1 MKPNIQYGLILGGI
15 LIAISLLIYVL
26 GLEKD
31 ETVTT
36 VSGIINI
43 AVPAI
48 VTFLGI
54 RELRDKYQH
63 GFISFGQGF
72 SCGLVIS
79 IIGGAL
85 SSIYSFLYFKV
96 INPGMLAYIRLKQEQ
111 EMLDRGMSDSDI
123 EKMSGTMDFWTNP
136 AMMSAF
142 AFLGMVILGLV
153 ISLISA
159 AILKKED
166 PAAMI
171 S

>member
-1 MKPNIQYGLILGGI
+1 
-15 LIAISLLIYVL
+15 
-26 GLEKD
+26 
-31 ETVTT
+31 
-36 VSGIINI
+36 
-43 AVPAI
+43 
-48 VTFLGI
+48 
-54 RELRDKYQH
+54 
-63 GFISFGQGF
+63 
-72 SCGLVIS
+72 
-79 IIGGAL
+79 
-85 SSIYSFLYFKV
+85 
-96 INPGMLAYIRLKQEQ
+96 MLAYIRLKQEQ

>member
-26 GLEKD
+26 GLEKN
-31 ETVTT
+31 ETVITISF
-36 VSGIINI
+36 VINI
-43 AVPAI
+43 AIPAI

-54 RELRDKYQH
+54 RELRDKFQH

-96 INPGMLAYIRLKQEQ
+96 INPGMVAYSRLKQE
-111 EMLDRGMSDSDI
+111 EAMLDRGMSYSEI
-123 EKMSGTMDFWTNP
+123 EKMSSTLDFMTNP
-136 AMMSAF
+136 AILSAF
-142 AFLGMVILGLV
+142 AFLGMVIIGLV

>member
-54 RELRDKYQH
+54 RELRDKFQH

-96 INPGMLAYIRLKQEQ
+96 INPECL
-111 EMLDRGMSDSDI
+111 
-123 EKMSGTMDFWTNP
+123 
-136 AMMSAF
+136 
-142 AFLGMVILGLV
+142 
-153 ISLISA
+153 LISV
-159 AILKKED
+159 
-166 PAAMI
+166 
-171 S
+171 